1 MARFK
6 EKIYRF
12 MYGRYGTD
20 QLYSFLMVLFFIVW
34 VCEIVAVMIIPEG
47 TLQNVASITG
57 GVLTTLLLFV
67 MIFRSMSRNI
77 YKRRRENEIYIK
89 SSRAVKRFFSGNTS
103 KKTKSLNRDDAQ
115 YIFRD
120 CTKCGSVLRLPR
132 RIGRHKT
139 KCPRCS
145 HSFYVKANKF
155 KYKQQRFY

>member
-34 VCEIVAVMIIPEG
+34 LCEIIAVAIIPEG
-47 TLQNVASITG
+47 VAQGIASVVG
-57 GVLTTLLLFV
+57 AALTTLLIFL

-77 YKRRRENEIYIK
+77 YKRRRENEIYLK
-89 SSRAVKRFFSGNTS
+89 ASRAVKRFLSFNTS
-103 KKTKSLNRDDAQ
+103 KKTKSFNRDDAQ

-132 RIGRHKT
+132 RVGRHKT

-145 HSFYVKANKF
+145 HSFYVKAKKF
-155 KYKQQRFY
+155 KYKAPRY

>member
-6 EKIYRF
+6 EKLYRF

-20 QLYSFLMVLFFIVW
+20 QLYSFLTVLFFIVW
-34 VCEIVAVMIIPEG
+34 AFEIIAVMIIPEG
-47 TLQNVASITG
+47 TLQNIVSIIG
-57 GVLTTLLLFV
+57 GSLTMLLLIV

-77 YKRRRENEIYIK
+77 YKRRRENEIYLK
-89 SSRAVKRFFSGNTS
+89 TSRAVKRFFGGNTS
-103 KKTKSLNRDDAQ
+103 RKTKSLNRDDAQ

-132 RIGRHKT
+132 RVGRHKT

-145 HSFYVKANKF
+145 HSFYVKAKNF
-155 KYKQQRFY
+155 KYKAPKY